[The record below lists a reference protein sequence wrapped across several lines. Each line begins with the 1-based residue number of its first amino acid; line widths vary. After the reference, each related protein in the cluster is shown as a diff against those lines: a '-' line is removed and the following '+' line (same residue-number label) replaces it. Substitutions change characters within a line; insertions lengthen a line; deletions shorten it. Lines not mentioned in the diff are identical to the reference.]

1 MDELNFKIST
11 ELKNILGKD
20 LIINDYIAILELVKN
35 SYDAHADKVVITFE
49 DDAITIADNGKG
61 MTLDDLENKWLF
73 IGYSAKKDNTEDDD
87 MDDSYRSKI
96 RRHYAG
102 AKGIGRMSCDRLGQ
116 ELHIITKSKRSQT
129 VENLYINWNEF
140 ENRQES
146 LFESVKLKHES
157 SEEDYGFPDEK
168 KTGTVLILNGLNE
181 SWNRAKKIALRK
193 SLEKLINPFSGTDN
207 FRIEI
212 VSESDIDIDNDS
224 DDKNQMVNGII
235 ENTIAHIL
243 TLKTTLIESKL
254 KADKIVTRIIDRGI
268 LMYEIEEINKFS
280 ELIDAQVNLYYLNRA
295 AKYNFSLKMGVQPVQ
310 YGSVFLFRNGFRI
323 LPYGNEY
330 DDSWQL
336 DHRAQQGYN
345 RFLGTRDLFG
355 RVDVET
361 GNIENFK
368 EVSSRDSGL
377 IQSESTA
384 QLFDYFT
391 VTHRRLERYVTGVL
405 WGEGFLRRDYFKD
418 KETAER
424 ERAEL
429 QETERDSSSAEHVY
443 ESIGSKIDFVQLIKS
458 LVSEKNVNVTY
469 YNQNLAD
476 IISFTEN
483 IEDIKPKFI
492 DDLKGIANKTDN
504 KELLQTIEDAQEHIY
519 TLQKEK
525 EDTEVKLAEETERR
539 EIAEKKAKEEE
550 SKRQIIEKEKEAQV
564 QKNRYLSSVRDT
576 SQEITD
582 AIHTVLISSGEM
594 KSLVNICSYLL
605 KEDHVDINK
614 LSANIDSIKFHIER
628 INKIASMITKA
639 DAAMLDEAQNV
650 DLKEY
655 IKEYLSNYGYSKNI
669 QYKDECSDVIMKKI
683 PLLDLSVIMDN
694 LVSNSGKARAAN
706 ILVTF
711 REEGRDLIVDFS
723 DNGDG
728 VDLDKFTPDTIF
740 EEGVTNRRGGSGI
753 GLSTIKEQMN
763 KNLNGDILF
772 AGNGLYSYK
781 GATFRLIFK

>member
-61 MTLDDLENKWLF
+61 MTLDDLKEKWLF
-73 IGYSAKKDNTEDDD
+73 IGYSGKKDNTEDDD

-96 RRHYAG
+96 KRYYAG
-102 AKGIGRMSCDRLGQ
+102 AKGIGRMSCDRLSR
-116 ELHIITKSKRSQT
+116 ELHVITKSRRSET
-129 VENLYINWNEF
+129 VENLYIDWNEF
-140 ENRQES
+140 ENRQKS
-146 LFESVKLKHES
+146 LFESIKLKHES
-157 SEEDYGFPDEK
+157 SSEDYEFPDNK
-168 KTGTVLILNGLNE
+168 DTGTVLVLKGLNE
-181 SWNRAKKIALRK
+181 SWDHAKKLALRK

-212 VSESDIDIDNDS
+212 VSKEDTDIDNHYE
-224 DDKNQMVNGII
+224 DKNQKVNGVI
-235 ENTIAHIL
+235 ENTIADVL
-243 TLKTTLIESKL
+243 TIKTTLIESEL
-254 KADKIVTRIIDRGI
+254 KADKIVTRIIDRGT
-268 LMYEIEEINKFS
+268 LMYEIEEDNKYS
-280 ELIDAQVNLYYLNRA
+280 GLTDARINLYYLNRA

-361 GNIENFK
+361 DNIENFK
-368 EVSSRDSGL
+368 ENSSREGGL
-377 IQSESTA
+377 IQSESTE

-405 WGEGFLRRDYFKD
+405 WGEAFLRRDYFKD

-424 ERAEL
+424 ERTEL
-429 QETERDSSSAEHVY
+429 QDLERDSSSAKHVY

-458 LVSEKNVNVTY
+458 MVSDKNVTVKY
-469 YNQNLAD
+469 YNKDLAD
-476 IISFTEN
+476 IISGLDN

-492 DDLKGIANKTDN
+492 DDLKGIADKTDN
-504 KELLQTIEDAQEHIY
+504 KELLQTIEEAQEHIY

-525 EDTEVKLAEETERR
+525 EETEAKLAEETERR
-539 EIAEKKAKEEE
+539 EVAEKKAEEEE
-550 SKRQIIEKEKEAQV
+550 SKRQVVEKEKEAQV

-576 SQEITD
+576 SQEVTD
-582 AIHTVLISSGEM
+582 AIHTVLISSGAM
-594 KSLVNICSYLL
+594 KSLANTCSYLL
-605 KEDHVDINK
+605 KEDHVDVNK
-614 LSANIDSIKFHIER
+614 LSANIDSIKFHIDR
-628 INKIASMITKA
+628 IDKIASMITKA

-655 IKEYLSNYGYSKNI
+655 IKEYLSNYDYSKNI

-694 LVSNSGKARAAN
+694 LVSNSGKARAED

-711 REEGRDLIVDFS
+711 RNEGRNLLVDFS

-772 AGNGLYSYK
+772 AGNGLHSCK

>member
-102 AKGIGRMSCDRLGQ
+102 AKGIGRMSCDRLAQ
-116 ELHIITKSKRSQT
+116 ELHIITKSRKSQT
-129 VENLYINWNEF
+129 VENLYIKWNEF
-140 ENRQES
+140 ENKQKS
-146 LFESVKLKHES
+146 LFESIKLKHES
-157 SEEDYGFPDEK
+157 SVEDYVFPDDG
-168 KTGTVLILNGLNE
+168 KTGTVLILKGLNE
-181 SWNRAKKIALRK
+181 SWDSAKKIALRK

-207 FRIEI
+207 FKIEI
-212 VSESDIDIDNDS
+212 VSKIDIDNDS
-224 DDKNQMVNGII
+224 DDKNQKVNGII
-235 ENTIAHIL
+235 ENTIADVL
-243 TLKTTLIESKL
+243 TLKTTLIESNLNK
-254 KADKIVTRIIDRGI
+254 DKIVTRIIDRGT
-268 LMYEIEEINKFS
+268 LMYEIEEENKYGG
-280 ELIDAQVNLYYLNRA
+280 LTDAQINLYYLNRA

-345 RFLGTRDLFG
+345 RFIGTRDLFG

-361 GNIENFK
+361 DNIENFK
-368 EVSSRDSGL
+368 EVSSRDGGL

-424 ERAEL
+424 ERTEF
-429 QETERDSSSAEHVY
+429 QERERDSSSAEHLY

-458 LVSEKNVNVTY
+458 MVNDKNVKVIY
-469 YNQNLAD
+469 YNKDLAD
-476 IISFTEN
+476 IISGLDN

-504 KELLQTIEDAQEHIY
+504 KELLQTIEAAQRHIY

-525 EDTEVKLAEETERR
+525 KDTEAKLAEETERR
-539 EIAEKKAKEEE
+539 EIAEKKAEEE
-550 SKRQIIEKEKEAQV
+550 ENKRQIVEKEKEAQV

-576 SQEITD
+576 SKEVTD
-582 AIHTVLISSGEM
+582 AIHTVLISSSEM
-594 KSLVNICSYLL
+594 KSLANTCSDLL
-605 KEDHVDINK
+605 KEDHIDVNK

-628 INKIASMITKA
+628 INMISSMITKA
-639 DAAMLDEAQNV
+639 DVAMLDEAQNV

-655 IKEYLSNYGYSKNI
+655 IKEYLSNYSYSKDI

-683 PLLDLSVIMDN
+683 PLLDLSVVMAN
-694 LVSNSGKARAAN
+694 LVSNSGKARAEN

-711 REEGRDLIVDFS
+711 RNEGRDLIVDFS

-728 VDLDKFTPDTIF
+728 VDLDMFTPDTIF

-772 AGNGLYSYK
+772 AGNGLYSCK

>member
-1 MDELNFKIST
+1 
-11 ELKNILGKD
+11 
-20 LIINDYIAILELVKN
+20 
-35 SYDAHADKVVITFE
+35 
-49 DDAITIADNGKG
+49 
-61 MTLDDLENKWLF
+61 
-73 IGYSAKKDNTEDDD
+73 
-87 MDDSYRSKI
+87 
-96 RRHYAG
+96 
-102 AKGIGRMSCDRLGQ
+102 
-116 ELHIITKSKRSQT
+116 
-129 VENLYINWNEF
+129 
-140 ENRQES
+140 
-146 LFESVKLKHES
+146 
-157 SEEDYGFPDEK
+157 
-168 KTGTVLILNGLNE
+168 
-181 SWNRAKKIALRK
+181 
-193 SLEKLINPFSGTDN
+193 
-207 FRIEI
+207 
-212 VSESDIDIDNDS
+212 
-224 DDKNQMVNGII
+224 
-235 ENTIAHIL
+235 
-243 TLKTTLIESKL
+243 
-254 KADKIVTRIIDRGI
+254 
-268 LMYEIEEINKFS
+268 
-280 ELIDAQVNLYYLNRA
+280 
-295 AKYNFSLKMGVQPVQ
+295 MGVQPVQ

-361 GNIENFK
+361 DNIENFK
-368 EVSSRDSGL
+368 ENSSREGGL
-377 IQSESTA
+377 IQSESTE

-405 WGEGFLRRDYFKD
+405 WGEAFLRRDYFKD

-424 ERAEL
+424 ERTEL
-429 QETERDSSSAEHVY
+429 QDLERDSSSAKHVY

-458 LVSEKNVNVTY
+458 MVSDKNVTVKY
-469 YNQNLAD
+469 YNKDLAD
-476 IISFTEN
+476 IISGLDN

-492 DDLKGIANKTDN
+492 DDLKGIADKTDN
-504 KELLQTIEDAQEHIY
+504 KELLQTIEEAQEHIY

-525 EDTEVKLAEETERR
+525 EETEAKLAEETERR
-539 EIAEKKAKEEE
+539 EVAEKKAEEEE
-550 SKRQIIEKEKEAQV
+550 SKRQVVEKEKEAQV

-576 SQEITD
+576 SQEVTD
-582 AIHTVLISSGEM
+582 AIHTVLISSGAM
-594 KSLVNICSYLL
+594 KSLANTCSYLL
-605 KEDHVDINK
+605 KEDHVDVNK
-614 LSANIDSIKFHIER
+614 LSANIDSIKFHIDR
-628 INKIASMITKA
+628 IDKIASMITKA

-655 IKEYLSNYGYSKNI
+655 IKEYLSNYDYSKNI

-694 LVSNSGKARAAN
+694 LVSNSGKARAED

-711 REEGRDLIVDFS
+711 RNEGRDLIVDFS
-723 DNGDG
+723 DNGEG

-772 AGNGLYSYK
+772 AGNGLHSCK